1 MSNLTD
7 PNNQNQLSQD
17 KVRKKKKLK
26 FIDNVPKENI
36 KELKENS
43 LSFFDKPDS
52 KNNLS
57 LNINF
62 SFGQKSKEKIR
73 NNISNKKRR
82 YNLINNGFFKK

>member
-52 KNNLS
+52 KKEN
-57 LNINF
+57 
-62 SFGQKSKEKIR
+62 KS
-73 NNISNKKRR
+73 
-82 YNLINNGFFKK
+82 